1 MCLQVLQWLIVHADT
16 IQSLLRC
23 QELSMGVLQELS
35 LLTGIISKTALP
47 GTSNKSSLF
56 TIDSLLYF
64 PISIMHST
72 HSYVDYVNDGS
83 HLLLGLSGAL
93 EMGGEVN
100 SAALMEFQGHINR
113 FQVSV

>member
-1 MCLQVLQWLIVHADT
+1 
-16 IQSLLRC
+16 
-23 QELSMGVLQELS
+23 
-35 LLTGIISKTALP
+35 
-47 GTSNKSSLF
+47 
-56 TIDSLLYF
+56 
-64 PISIMHST
+64 MHST